1 MHIHVAPQ
9 AKIFMSIRVSFMHIR
24 VAPQAEKL
32 FTTHSRFIHAHSC
45 CAAGEKSTLVY
56 SFLAP
61 IYRWYMLVYR
71 PYTDGISPIYR
82 WYIAHIPIL
91 HHSQKKN
98 NSRPIRVLFTV
109 ITRCAADKNIFT
121 PPADKKNYKIII
133 FLNSTPSTRTHIINN
148 VYFCTLNL
156 FERHLYERNKLYT
169 NQTLLFYIY
178 LL

>member
-1 MHIHVAPQ
+1 MSIRVLFMLIRVAPQ

-56 SFLAP
+56 NFLAP

-82 WYIAHIPIL
+82 WYIAYIPM
-91 HHSQKKN
+91 
-98 NSRPIRVLFTV
+98 
-109 ITRCAADKNIFT
+109 
-121 PPADKKNYKIII
+121 
-133 FLNSTPSTRTHIINN
+133 
-148 VYFCTLNL
+148 VY
-156 FERHLYERNKLYT
+156 RLYT
-169 NQTLLFYIY
+169 DGISPIYQLSASRHEEKLLLPAQILAWCLSEMFFEHSGEVLWVFESQ
-178 LL
+178 LLGRVWASACQPPLRPPRGLL